1 MNAISNICPGPN
13 RRRGEQN
20 FCNQKKIIEFL
31 EIQPSV
37 YSKEWKF
44 ERIWMKTKRT
54 SEVSLFG
61 RALDVVSGFDYGNIQ
76 ILYLAKRNPQ
86 NHNPIL
92 DNKKPT
98 FFLPIF
104 QLLE

>member
-1 MNAISNICPGPN
+1 M
-13 RRRGEQN
+13 
-20 FCNQKKIIEFL
+20 IEFL
-31 EIQPSV
+31 EIQSSV
-37 YSKEWKF
+37 YSKESKF
-44 ERIWMKTKRT
+44 ERIWRKIKRT

-76 ILYLAKRNPQ
+76 ILYLAKHNPQ

-98 FFLPIF
+98 FFQFSIAWMRMKEGNF
-104 QLLE
+104 TA